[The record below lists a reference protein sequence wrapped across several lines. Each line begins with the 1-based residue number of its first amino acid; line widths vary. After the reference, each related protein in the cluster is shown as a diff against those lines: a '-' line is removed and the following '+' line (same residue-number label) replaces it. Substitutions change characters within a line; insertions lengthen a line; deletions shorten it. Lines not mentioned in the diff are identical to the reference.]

1 MSRIKDI
8 LRDRELYW
16 VEEHLTV
23 ADVARRMAELH
34 VGAVVV
40 LANGLLKG
48 VFSERDLMLR
58 MVLQR
63 RDPDRTEVREVMSKN
78 VVTIDEDANIEEAME
93 NMTACNCRHLPVTR
107 GAQVVGFLSMR
118 DVLHHELAQKT
129 EELHHMRAYING
141 SV

>member
-1 MSRIKDI
+1 MTQVKDI
-8 LRDRELYW
+8 LQNRELYW
-16 VEEHLTV
+16 VEEHRSV

-34 VGAVVV
+34 VGAMVV

-58 MVLQR
+58 VVLQR
-63 RDPDRTEVREVMSKN
+63 RDPDRTPVRDVMSTN
-78 VVTIDEDANIEEAME
+78 VVTIDEGVSIEEAME
-93 NMTACNCRHLPVTR
+93 NMTALNCRHLPVTR
-107 GAQVVGFLSMR
+107 GEKVVGFLSMR

-129 EELHHMRAYING
+129 DELHHMRAYING